1 MSTERLE
8 TLATPVLHV
17 RTCHKL
23 VTQVR
28 VLLDHLYRQLLQ
40 ASDIRR
46 RKSVLGDDKSVPV
59 VSFDFL
65 FAEDCPR
72 WSVHFTLRH
81 HITQTRRNRVA
92 TRPGCLSA
100 HAHPARGISAL
111 SQRPGPSRCWRRAPR
126 QAQPATPPAPPCVPR
141 RRSAF
146 RP

>member
-1 MSTERLE
+1 MPGHLEPLMSTERLE

-46 RKSVLGDDKSVPV
+46 RKFVFGDDKSVPV

-72 WSVHFTLRH
+72 WSIHFTL
-81 HITQTRRNRVA
+81 QT
-92 TRPGCLSA
+92 L
-100 HAHPARGISAL
+100 
-111 SQRPGPSRCWRRAPR
+111 
-126 QAQPATPPAPPCVPR
+126 
-141 RRSAF
+141 RSAEEIAGF
-146 RP
+146 RALLVKQPTRYYLRLSIKTAKALGLTIPPSLLARADQVIE

>member
-1 MSTERLE
+1 MSTKRLE

-46 RKSVLGDDKSVPV
+46 RKFVLGDDKSVPV

-65 FAEDCPR
+65 FAEDCPP
-72 WSVHFTLRH
+72 WSVHFTLQTLRPADEIAHSFRH
-81 HITQTRRNRVA
+81 HITRTRRNRVA
-92 TRPGCLSA
+92 TRPDAFQLMHTPLA
-100 HAHPARGISAL
+100 E
-111 SQRPGPSRCWRRAPR
+111 SQP
-126 QAQPATPPAPPCVPR
+126 
-141 RRSAF
+141 
-146 RP
+146 